1 MQNHREVKN
10 NPHSLVLQELMNSS
24 HELLFSSAS
33 ASRGFCLIKYS
44 ILIGCFNMLFR
55 SVKYPVFQQ
64 KF

>member
-24 HELLFSSAS
+24 HELLFSSTS
-33 ASRGFCLIKYS
+33 APRGFCLIKYS